1 MKHSLF
7 ILFLAA
13 SPFIFAQEAIN
24 DSLQELPK
32 AEQKAHRKA
41 QLERTL
47 SKMWELDREDQ
58 RGTFKLVVP
67 PYVYN
72 ALPLY
77 RCPYRATHKPQSR
90 PPHPRMERLSTR
102 RNKIPSQPKS

>member
-32 AEQKAHRKA
+32 AEQRAHRKA

-58 RGTFKLVVP
+58 RGTFKLVE
-67 PYVYN
+67 Y
-72 ALPLY
+72 PL
-77 RCPYRATHKPQSR
+77 C
-90 PPHPRMERLSTR
+90 
-102 RNKIPSQPKS
+102 I

>member
-58 RGTFKLVVP
+58 RGTFKLVE
-67 PYVYN
+67 Y
-72 ALPLY
+72 LPMY
-77 RCPYRATHKPQSR
+77 IMPFRCPYRATHKPQSR

>member
-13 SPFIFAQEAIN
+13 SPFIFSQDTIK

-32 AEQKAHRKA
+32 VDQKAYRKA

-47 SKMWELDREDQ
+47 SKM
-58 RGTFKLVVP
+58 
-67 PYVYN
+67 
-72 ALPLY
+72 
-77 RCPYRATHKPQSR
+77 
-90 PPHPRMERLSTR
+90 
-102 RNKIPSQPKS
+102 